1 MSTIHGLL
9 VRMGDA
15 GERVSRWGT
24 PAGLAAL
31 AALTLVLFQSI
42 FWAEHVPWRPTTE
55 VPWAL
60 SRRRAGARR
69 PVGRR
74 GVIARMPEITRVAR
88 ALVRLQ

>member
-31 AALTLVLFQSI
+31 AALTLVLSQSI
-42 FWAEHVPWRPTTE
+42 FWAEHVPWLLKLGIAVVAAITF
-55 VPWAL
+55 AN
-60 SRRRAGARR
+60 AGN
-69 PVGRR
+69 GLL
-74 GVIARMPEITRVAR
+74 IVAGLTPLGYML
-88 ALVRLQ
+88 AA